1 MKIAVSYN
9 NGVVADCF
17 SKTDVFKIYTAKKGQ
32 VLSQEII
39 DASEVKSCDLP
50 EFLGNNEV
58 DVVLCGGIGAKAKNA
73 LAKECIVFFP
83 GVVGKADHQIKCF
96 LEGSLSFNPMLSC
109 TSMGEEKED

>member
-17 SKTDVFKIYTAKKGQ
+17 SKTKEFKIYTAKKGQ
-32 VLSQEII
+32 VLSQEML

-58 DVVLCGGIGAKAKNA
+58 DVVLCGGIGAKAK
-73 LAKECIVFFP
+73 KRISKRMYCIFP
-83 GVVGKADHQIKCF
+83 WCCWQG
-96 LEGSLSFNPMLSC
+96 
-109 TSMGEEKED
+109 